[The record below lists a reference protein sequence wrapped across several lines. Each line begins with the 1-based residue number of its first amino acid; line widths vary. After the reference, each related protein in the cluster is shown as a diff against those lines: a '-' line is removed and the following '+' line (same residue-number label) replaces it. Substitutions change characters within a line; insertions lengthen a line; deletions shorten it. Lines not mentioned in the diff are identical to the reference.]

1 MNRGILYGLATYFL
15 WGLFPLYWK
24 LIDDIPALEIIGHR
38 IVWSFVFVW
47 LIILFQ
53 GEWVNFRPVLR
64 QRRTLLTYA
73 LSGSL
78 LAVNWL
84 TYVWAVNNGYIVDS
98 SLGYFIN
105 PLVSVVLGVIFLREK
120 LRLWQWIP
128 VGIATLGVLYLTVS
142 YGQLP
147 WIGLT
152 LAFTFATYGYI
163 KKTAPLNSLHSF
175 SLEMGFLALPALA
188 YLLFLGYSGE
198 GAFLRSGWMESLLL
212 AFTGVVTGVPLLL
225 FGGAARRVPLS
236 MLGFMQY
243 LAPTLQFLIGV
254 FVFKEAFTFDR
265 MIGFGLIW
273 IALAIFSFDSY
284 RGYREAW
291 GQAKDAE
298 IE

>member
-1 MNRGILYGLATYFL
+1 MNRGILYGLGTYFL

-24 LIDDIPALEIIGHR
+24 LLDDVPALEIVGHR

-47 LIILFQ
+47 LLILLQ
-53 GEWVNFRPVLR
+53 KEWSDFKGVFRQPKV
-64 QRRTLLTYA
+64 LLTYA
-73 LSGSL
+73 ASGAL
-78 LAVNWL
+78 LAINWL

-152 LAFTFATYGYI
+152 LAFSFATYGYI
-163 KKTAPLNSLHSF
+163 KKTAALNSLHSF
-175 SLEMGFLALPALA
+175 SLEMGFLVLPALG
-188 YLLFLGYSGE
+188 YLLFLGARGE
-198 GAFLRSGWMESLLL
+198 GAFLRNGWIETLLL

-273 IALAIFSFDSY
+273 IALAIFSWDSY
-284 RGYREAW
+284 RGYRARVLL
-291 GQAKDAE
+291 AS
-298 IE
+298 